1 MLIPL
6 LRPAHN
12 QPTSLALQRFPLLFE
27 SSCLGQWMTLTMLH
41 WAEWKSSTVQSNTSD
56 VKHRIIFPYP
66 FIPEHLP
73 LIVVPLQ
80 FDAVQSAPHDPDF
93 VLNIIVDVLM
103 YVLPLIRARL
113 EWSSMVHRF
122 MCKHTAGRKPPP
134 CHLVISLSHY
144 LATPPS
150 PTSHCGVE
158 TVSLLLGQ
166 CTLHKQNCIQEDKKE
181 LHKGGRDSRVWLLT
195 LSRGLSWTR
204 SDMIISGP
212 ILLATHRLI
221 WVTNE
226 TVTMHSCLHW
236 TTRTSSYS
244 RLAYAVVLLAGS

>member
-166 CTLHKQNCIQEDKKE
+166 CTLHKQNCIQEDNKE

-204 SDMIISGP
+204 SDMLISGP

-226 TVTMHSCLHW
+226 TVTMHSCLQW
-236 TTRTSSYS
+236 TTRASSSDSYT
-244 RLAYAVVLLAGS
+244 RLAHAVVF

>member
-12 QPTSLALQRFPLLFE
+12 HHQLTSLALHQRFHLLFE

-41 WAEWKSSTVQSNTSD
+41 WAEWKS
-56 VKHRIIFPYP
+56 
-66 FIPEHLP
+66 EE
-73 LIVVPLQ
+73 
-80 FDAVQSAPHDPDF
+80 
-93 VLNIIVDVLM
+93 
-103 YVLPLIRARL
+103 RL

-158 TVSLLLGQ
+158 TVSLLLRQ
-166 CTLHKQNCIQEDKKE
+166 CTLHKQNCIQEDNKE

-226 TVTMHSCLHW
+226 TVMMHSCLHW

>member
-12 QPTSLALQRFPLLFE
+12 QLTSLALQRFHLLFE
-27 SSCLGQWMTLTMLH
+27 CSCLGQWMTLTMLH
-41 WAEWKSSTVQSNTSD
+41 WAEWKSSTVESNTSEAQNYLSISFYTRTPASHCGAIAIWCSTVRSTWSWFCFEYYCWRSHD
-56 VKHRIIFPYP
+56 
-66 FIPEHLP
+66 
-73 LIVVPLQ
+73 LI
-80 FDAVQSAPHDPDF
+80 H
-93 VLNIIVDVLM
+93 
-103 YVLPLIRARL
+103 ARL

-158 TVSLLLGQ
+158 TVSLLLRQ

-181 LHKGGRDSRVWLLT
+181 LKHKGGRDSRVWLLT

-226 TVTMHSCLHW
+226 TVTMHSCLQW
-236 TTRTSSYS
+236 TTRASSSDSYTW
-244 RLAYAVVLLAGS
+244 LEHAVVF